1 MTGMSRSTG
10 QAIGDLEHLRQSI
23 ADILTTP
30 LGTRVMRR
38 EYGSLIPE
46 LIDQPLNGV
55 TVTRLYAAT
64 ATALIRWEPRVR
76 LSRVQLAL
84 GSEPGSA
91 VLDLEGSRV
100 DGNAPL
106 SLRVPLKMGATA

>member
-10 QAIGDLEHLRQSI
+10 LAIGDLEHLRQSI

-30 LGTRVMRR
+30 LGSRVMRR
-38 EYGSLIPE
+38 DYGSLIPE
-46 LIDQPLNGV
+46 LIDQPLNGA

-64 ATALIRWEPRVR
+64 ATALIRWEPRLR
-76 LSRVQLAL
+76 LSRVQLSL

-91 VLDLEGSRV
+91 VLDLDGVRV
-100 DGNAPL
+100 DSNAPL
-106 SLRVPLKMGATA
+106 SLRVPLKRGAAA

>member
-1 MTGMSRSTG
+1 MNRHTGDILGTEAHIAQS
-10 QAIGDLEHLRQSI
+10 IGD
-23 ADILTTP
+23 ILSTP
-30 LGTRVMRR
+30 IGTRVMRR
-38 EYGSLIPE
+38 EYGSLVPE
-46 LIDQPLNGV
+46 LIDQPLNGA

-91 VLDLEGSRV
+91 VLNLEGTRV
-100 DGNAPL
+100 DGNAPF
-106 SLRVPLKMGATA
+106 SLRVPLNRGASA